1 MPPSARTLRKTALA
15 ASIAAAVVLAVAGC
29 NPAPR
34 PGASSSS
41 APPDSAPVA
50 AESSPTPTSAAPAAG
65 ADVRPDQ
72 PTLTRL
78 ASATTSGFTEPAELV
93 LRDAPALAEAW
104 RTLHGGI
111 PAESPPAVD
120 LARDMVVLVAL
131 GERSSGGHA
140 VRVDGVSPA
149 GDGATV
155 RYTATRPGA
164 SCMTTMEITSPVDA
178 VRVPRV
184 DGAVRFERRDVVREC

>member
-15 ASIAAAVVLAVAGC
+15 ASIAAAVVAGC

-34 PGASSSS
+34 PGASGS
-41 APPDSAPVA
+41 ASPDSAPVTA
-50 AESSPTPTSAAPAAG
+50 DSSPTLTSAAPAAG

-78 ASATTSGFTEPAELV
+78 VSATTSGFTEPAELV

-140 VRVDGVSPA
+140 VRVDGVSAA